1 MADGVGHVRAQGVRL
16 GQILAVKL
24 LAHQVAQGLALQGG
38 AELLTG
44 PAGGL
49 AGDQGLA
56 GAGGVAGIRGDPGVA
71 ALIDDV
77 VPVEAGV
84 GDYYLHQHG
93 AQSLADAG
101 GTGINMQLAVLLH
114 NELDIK
120 CLCG

>member
-1 MADGVGHVRAQGVRL
+1 MGGHHLLNAAGFLVQNAHLGGVAVSYVADGGGHVRAQGVRL

-38 AELLTG
+38 VELLAG

-56 GAGGVAGIRGDPGVA
+56 GAGGIAGIRGDPGVA

-77 VPVEAGV
+77 VPV
-84 GDYYLHQHG
+84 
-93 AQSLADAG
+93 
-101 GTGINMQLAVLLH
+101 
-114 NELDIK
+114 
-120 CLCG
+120 